1 MASTDAVE
9 TVGRAAVPGTTAAR
23 PSLLAPLRV
32 RNFRLLWIGQ
42 SLSMVGDQFKFV
54 ALSWLVL
61 SLTGRS
67 GALGSV
73 LMLQAIPRSILMI
86 FGGVASDRIRP
97 RTVMLGSDILR
108 ALVVATFGVLVATN
122 LITMPYVYAL
132 ALIFGLVH
140 AFFIPA
146 TMSITPELVP
156 PEMLRQANAV
166 QQITMQVVMAMAPAA
181 AGFVIARAG
190 TAAGFG
196 VDAVSFI
203 VSAAFLT
210 ALALAPRDRTAA
222 RPSALRD
229 FVAGLAYLKEH
240 RLLRYMIIMASVFFF
255 GHAGSTYVGL
265 PVFAKGPLAAG
276 PGGLGIL
283 FSASGIGALL
293 GGAVGGMVQMK
304 RRGVIGSVLIIAMGC
319 VIAAVAL
326 TRNLWAAAALLF
338 FSGAAMSWVGITYMT
353 IIQQSTDRAFMGR
366 VMGLMMF
373 GIYGMY
379 PFSYGLAGWLSEAV
393 GVRLLFVLGGALII
407 LAGTMGLFVREIR
420 GLE

>member
-1 MASTDAVE
+1 MSTDIVDSRD
-9 TVGRAAVPGTTAAR
+9 RAKVSGASSPR
-23 PSLLAPLRV
+23 PSLLAPLGV

-86 FGGVASDRIRP
+86 FGGVASDRVRP
-97 RTVMLGSDILR
+97 RTVMLGSDLLR
-108 ALVVATFGVLVATN
+108 ALVVATLGVLVATN
-122 LITMPYVYAL
+122 LIRMPHVYAL
-132 ALIFGLVH
+132 ALIFGFVH
-140 AFFIPA
+140 AFFMPA
-146 TMSITPELVP
+146 ATSITPELVP
-156 PEMLRQANAV
+156 PEMLRAANAV
-166 QQITMQVVMAMAPAA
+166 NQMTMQVVMALAPAA

-190 TAAGFG
+190 TAVGFG

-203 VSAAFLT
+203 VSAAFL
-210 ALALAPRDRTAA
+210 ALLTVAPRDRAPG

-229 FVAGLAYLKEH
+229 FLDGIDYLKQN

-255 GHAGSTYVGL
+255 GQAGSTYVGL
-265 PVFAKGPLAAG
+265 PVLAKGPLAAG

-283 FSASGIGALL
+283 FSASGVGALI
-293 GGAVGGMVQMK
+293 GGAIGGMVHLR
-304 RRGVIGSVLIIAMGC
+304 RRGLIGGVLIVAMGG
-319 VIAAVAL
+319 VIAAIAL
-326 TRNLWAAAALLF
+326 TRSLWGAAALLF
-338 FSGAAMSWVGITYMT
+338 LSGAAMAWVGITYMT
-353 IIQQSTDRAFMGR
+353 VIQQSTGRAFMGR

-373 GIYGMY
+373 GIYGLY
-379 PFSYGLAGWLSEAV
+379 PVSYGLAGWLSEAV
-393 GVRLLFVLGGALII
+393 GVRMLFVLGGALVS
-407 LAGTMGLFVREIR
+407 LAGVMGLVVREVR